1 MKRSTWTAVLFLC
14 LLAPALPAAAQDR
27 YTYTVGVL
35 GGVGG
40 SLDSDDFNEAEGSSF
55 QLNLG
60 MVTNA
65 RTHVVVRFGRVDLD
79 TDGGFEGL
87 DNAELEYTNIAGEY
101 KFDQGYYDFGM
112 YLGLGAYK
120 LKGDPRPG
128 AVDGETALG
137 GVFGIDGD
145 FDITRH
151 ISFVAEG
158 AAHYGFFDE
167 YSKLFLTAGAG
178 IAIHF

>member
-35 GGVGG
+35 GGLGG
-40 SLDSDDFNEAEGSSF
+40 STDSNDFTAFEGNSF
-55 QLNLG
+55 QVNLG
-60 MVTNA
+60 MVTTA
-65 RTHVVVRFGRVDLD
+65 RTHVVVRLGRIDLG
-79 TDGGFEGL
+79 TDDGFEGL

-101 KFDQGYYDFGM
+101 KFNPGYYDFGM

-128 AVDGETALG
+128 AVDGETSLG

-151 ISFVAEG
+151 ISFIAEG
-158 AAHYGFFDE
+158 AAHYVFFDE
-167 YSKLFLTAGAG
+167 YSKIFLSAGAG
-178 IAIHF
+178 IAFHF